1 MNTLF
6 DRYFLVLAGR
16 LTPDHWGSVAT
27 PVHAGSGVITL
38 GWPPEEQQTSAT
50 QERARSAELTPS
62 RSLS

>member
-27 PVHAGSGVITL
+27 PVHVGSGVITL
-38 GWPPEEQQTSAT
+38 GWPPEETERSTS
-50 QERARSAELTPS
+50 
-62 RSLS
+62 

>member
-27 PVHAGSGVITL
+27 PVHVGSGVITL
-38 GWPPEEQQTSAT
+38 GWPPEEMQTSAT
-50 QERARSAELTPS
+50 PERARSVEFSPN
-62 RSLS
+62 RSSS

>member
-27 PVHAGSGVITL
+27 PVNVGSGVITL
-38 GWPPEEQQTSAT
+38 GWPPEEKESSAT
-50 QERARSAELTPS
+50 QERAKGAELSPS